1 MKVRHTAAAYFAM
14 QGLAVIG
21 WWTVLFVVPA
31 SRQHFLLDKNSETSL
46 MAFWLADLSF
56 LGIGSL
62 AAAWLCL
69 RDHECKHIASWFVT
83 GAISYVAVYCLTLA
97 VMSDLGWLGVVLM
110 FPAMIWSGVFAVGL
124 SFEKTM

>member
-1 MKVRHTAAAYFAM
+1 MKVRYAAAAYFAL

-21 WWTVLFVVPA
+21 WWAVLLVVPA
-31 SRQHFLLDKNSETSL
+31 SRRYFLLDRNSDVSL

-69 RDHECKHIASWFVT
+69 RDHGYKHIASWFVT

-97 VMSDLGWLGVVLM
+97 VM
-110 FPAMIWSGVFAVGL
+110 
-124 SFEKTM
+124 